1 MEVFVNKEEQF
12 NFVEKYL
19 DFKGEINA
27 DWKKYILL
35 EKLLQSL
42 DDSKQYN
49 SSMFS
54 KTNTKKLIDFYKNSR
69 LSALKIY
76 ILF

>member
-1 MEVFVNKEEQF
+1 MNKEEQF

-42 DDSKQYN
+42 DDSKRKGQILRSTPNTAPLICGAYN
-49 SSMFS
+49 
-54 KTNTKKLIDFYKNSR
+54 TQPEG
-69 LSALKIY
+69 LSTMA
-76 ILF
+76 

>member
-1 MEVFVNKEEQF
+1 MNKEEQF

-54 KTNTKKLIDFYKNSR
+54 VKVKPRAFH
-69 LSALKIY
+69 
-76 ILF
+76 

>member
-1 MEVFVNKEEQF
+1 MNKEEQF

-54 KTNTKKLIDFYKNSR
+54 KTNTKKLIDFYKNPSSNLRASLRSR
-69 LSALKIY
+69 
-76 ILF
+76 